1 VDGAGA
7 EVLQTTLLEA
17 KIGDGALEGGLG
29 HEGEVGGGVPEVL
42 VEAGGEGGEE
52 ECVADLEAEVLEL
65 VGDRLEAQAVGVEG
79 LVVLRCAEK
88 FLLQEYDPLKL
99 VVGEEPVDL
108 CPHRASIVALTDDGL
123 EDVRRDGEEEPA
135 DDGGVDGEPVGVT
148 VIEEVDGAIN
158 VIAQVVLAEEEV
170 EVRLPGVVVLLGDGE
185 LDGDVVGDGHGADH
199 RGGRWSG
206 AIEGGAEGVVGGDRR
221 HGAGGDGA
229 AAARV

>member
-7 EVLQTTLLEA
+7 EVLQATLLEA

-42 VEAGGEGGEE
+42 IEAGGEDGEE
-52 ECVADLEAEVLEL
+52 ERVTDLEAEVLEL

-88 FLLQEYDPLKL
+88 FLLQEYDPLEL
-99 VVGEEPVDL
+99 VVSEEPVDI

-135 DDGGVDGEPVGVT
+135 DDGGIDGEPVGVA
-148 VIEEVDGAIN
+148 VIEEVDEAIN

-170 EVRLPGVVVLLGDGE
+170 EVRLPGVMVLLGDVE
-185 LDGDVVGDGHGADH
+185 LDGDVVGEGHGADH
-199 RGGRWSG
+199 RRGQWRG
-206 AIEGGAEGVVGGDRR
+206 AIEGGSEGVVGGDR
-221 HGAGGDGA
+221 
-229 AAARV
+229 